1 MRLLQHCPDS
11 VSANP
16 TLRRF
21 SFRFDARFKIIK
33 QADCFLPPFVFC
45 FLDVDGNNRHNGKT
59 KAKASGEFTQ
69 DSSRFVLRRL
79 ITIRALIE
87 LILLLLSPNPKSNS
101 MISFFQASN
110 CILSRDVSVRARVYN
125 RAGCQ
130 FARRNSATIVQS
142 RVAKNT
148 ENTRRGR
155 RRTIRVFIAILSPF
169 DLFFSFIQL
178 FPLSICQSFS
188 VC

>member
-45 FLDVDGNNRHNGKT
+45 FLDVDGKT
-59 KAKASGEFTQ
+59 KAKASGEFSQ